1 MQTCRPQRPRAL
13 QPHGKCE
20 NGSRCG
26 PYVLATARWP
36 WQIVQDMRA
45 CRRRAT
51 RHKARRI
58 AEPSTQAAMP
68 TRLATARQARTRFTM
83 WALRLGGH
91 ALALADRPRKAST
104 SPARDAPRGAENR
117 GAKHADSQ
125 AAVPTRLATARQVRK
140 TVHDVGTTSWR
151 PRDGL
156 GRSSKT
162 REHVGGARRATR
174 HGESRSQARK
184 PQCPRALQPR
194 GKREHGLRCGP
205 YVLAATRWPWQI
217 VQEKRALRQRAT
229 RQGARRIAEPSM
241 QTCRPQCPRAW
252 RPHGKRENG

>member
-1 MQTCRPQRPRAL
+1 MQTCRPQCPRAL

-68 TRLATARQARTRFTM
+68 TRLATARQVRTRFTM
-83 WALRLGGH
+83 WVLRLGGR
-91 ALALADRPRKAST
+91 ALAFADRPRKAST

-117 GAKHADSQ
+117 GANHADLQ
-125 AAVPTRLATARQVRK
+125 AAVPTRLAAARQVRRRF
-140 TVHDVGTTSWR
+140 TIWVLRLGGRALALADR
-151 PRDGL
+151 PRNASMSPAL
-156 GRSSKT
+156 RHVLSSQEIAV
-162 REHVGGARRATR
+162 RLCASVCVGKG
-174 HGESRSQARK
+174 S
-184 PQCPRALQPR
+184 RALERPTGSQPC
-194 GKREHGLRCGP
+194 K
-205 YVLAATRWPWQI
+205 
-217 VQEKRALRQRAT
+217 
-229 RQGARRIAEPSM
+229 
-241 QTCRPQCPRAW
+241 
-252 RPHGKRENG
+252 